1 MEPKCSII
9 DLIKELPLNDMSAI
23 AKELGVDYKAKKL
36 DSISLLAYIM
46 QAFLLTTRVSQRKI
60 GNAAGLMALNEL
72 FGLHINEGK
81 VSHSSISERL
91 AKINPQFFE
100 DSYKILY
107 TKSLKILGNTSLYES
122 NLVRV
127 DTSWVAES
135 ANKLVDGILTG
146 VNERYGEK
154 RKQIKYG
161 MAFNGF
167 DVLLAKV
174 FTSQK
179 YSGDEPALSETVMDA
194 ISVKDGQH
202 NVFLFDRGVNS
213 VESFKEISKLTQE
226 KSDTFVGRVK
236 ITRKIK
242 TLRSRDIDK
251 SCSEDGNIR
260 VTEDYIGNL
269 RKKNSQ
275 KWDDTEFRFIKVEFC
290 APRPKSPNAH
300 SHRRKYQDY
309 MMLITNDLKSSALAI
324 AQYYLR
330 RWDIEVFFKFMK
342 QNLSFSHLIS
352 INSNGIQVILYI
364 TLIMALLIKVY
375 QHYHNVGPSMAIEMI
390 KVELANW
397 LYLHPVAVV
406 DKKLPKCHESD
417 SHSVF
422 RPL

>member
-9 DLIKELPLNDMSAI
+9 DLIKELPLNDMRAI

-72 FGLHINEGK
+72 FGLQINEGK

-91 AKINPQFFE
+91 AKINPHFFE

-107 TKSLKILGNTSLYES
+107 TKNLKILGNTSLYES

-194 ISVKDGQH
+194 ISVEDGQH

-406 DKKLPKCHESD
+406 DKKLPKCPESD

>member
-72 FGLHINEGK
+72 FGLQINEGK

-91 AKINPQFFE
+91 AKINPHFFE

-107 TKSLKILGNTSLYES
+107 TKNLKILGNTSLYES

-194 ISVKDGQH
+194 ISVEDGQH

-242 TLRSRDIDK
+242 TLRSREIDK

-406 DKKLPKCHESD
+406 DKKFPKCPESD